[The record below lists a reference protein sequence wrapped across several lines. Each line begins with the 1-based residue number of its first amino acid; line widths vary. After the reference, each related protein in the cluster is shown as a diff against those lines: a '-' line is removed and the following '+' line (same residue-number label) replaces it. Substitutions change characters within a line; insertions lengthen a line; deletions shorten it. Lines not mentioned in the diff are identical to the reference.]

1 MKKVNLSLLLFLA
14 FFAIAIQSCKKSG
27 SDTPTVSYTVTVNY
41 PDAYA
46 QAKASGATVT
56 LTNSTTNVKVTAT
69 ASADG
74 IAAFSELLPGNYQIT
89 AQKTLT
95 AADAL
100 TLTGISTEVFLN
112 ASASNQLIT
121 ANGSLMLKL
130 GGSKVGGLVFKQI
143 FYTGTRTA
151 SNGTYFT
158 DQFYEIYNNSTEVMY
173 ADSLYL
179 GESGGNPGLS
189 TSSVPFAFDKT
200 AGNVYLTT
208 VWMIPGTGKSHP
220 INPGESIVISSN
232 AINHKS
238 DAAGNP
244 NSIDLGKGI
253 SDFEGYVA
261 STGKDVD
268 NPDVP
273 NMDLLLYTTTTN
285 TWLTSVFGPS
295 MVIFKTKDFAKYQQI
310 VEPGSTSTRLYVQV
324 PGADIIDAVESLA
337 NANAVSFKRFPT
349 ALDAG
354 FMYCSGTYVGEA
366 ILRKVSSTVN
376 GRRVLQDT
384 NNSSNDFTT
393 TKTILPKGWQ

>member
-1 MKKVNLSLLLFLA
+1 MKKTHPLFILLLA
-14 FFAIAIQSCKKSG
+14 IMGFALQACKKS
-27 SDTPTVSYTVTVNY
+27 SSEAPTVSYTVTVAY
-41 PDAYA
+41 PSTYA
-46 QAKASGATVT
+46 QTKASGTTVT
-56 LTNSTTNVKVTAT
+56 LTNSTTNVKVSAT
-69 ASADG
+69 ANADG
-74 IAAFSELLPGNYQIT
+74 IATFGALLPGNYQVS
-89 AQKTLT
+89 AERTLT
-95 AADAL
+95 AAEAL
-100 TLTGISTEVFLN
+100 TLTGIETQVFLN
-112 ASASNQLIT
+112 ASATNQLIT
-121 ANGSLMLKL
+121 ANGNVNLQL
-130 GGSKVGGLVFKQI
+130 GGSKVGGLLFKQI

-158 DQFYEIYNNSTEVMY
+158 DQFYEIYNNSTEVIY

-189 TSSVPFAFDKT
+189 TSSVPFAFDKA

-220 INPGESIVISSN
+220 INPGESIVIASN

-238 DAAGNP
+238 DPAGNP
-244 NSIDLGKGI
+244 NSVNLGKGI

-273 NMDLLLYTTTTN
+273 NLDLVLFTTSTN

-295 MVIFKTKDFAKYQQI
+295 MVIFKTKDFSKYKQS
-310 VEPGSTSTRLYVQV
+310 VEPGTSNGRLFVEV
-324 PGADIIDAVESLA
+324 PGADVIDAVEALA
-337 NANAVSFKRFPT
+337 NANAVSYKRFPS

-354 FMYCSGTYVGEA
+354 FSYCSGSYVGEA
-366 ILRKVSSTVN
+366 IVRKVRSTVN

-384 NNSSNDFTT
+384 NNSTNDFTT
-393 TKTILPKGWQ
+393 TKNILPKGWQ